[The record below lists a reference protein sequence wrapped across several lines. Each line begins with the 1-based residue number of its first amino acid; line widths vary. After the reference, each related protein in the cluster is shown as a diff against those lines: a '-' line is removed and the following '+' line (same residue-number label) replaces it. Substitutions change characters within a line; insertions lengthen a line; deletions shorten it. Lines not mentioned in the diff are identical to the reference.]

1 MSVLAVVITPLLNHG
16 ESCILGDLHDPLR
29 KRLAELA

>member
-1 MSVLAVVITPLLNHG
+1 MSVLAVVITLLNHG
-16 ESCILGDLHDPLR
+16 ESCILGDPHDPLR